1 MPILTRQQRRHM
13 GKLALMLLLI
23 MLTACQPIVDNR
35 TPVEKAFGA
44 GELMA
49 INGTELFV
57 KVVGEGEP
65 IIMLHGGPGAEH
77 IFFSKYTE
85 ALADDHQLIYY
96 DQRSTGFS
104 IPDTEPTHL
113 TIDTFVEDLEGIR
126 QALQLDKVTLL
137 GWSWGSASAQAPPF
151 FISLDKVTLLG
162 WSWGGNLAMYY
173 AANYPQ
179 HLKGIILVDPGNVD
193 PKFDE
198 AFNAKFE
205 ERATPEELAA
215 LDAAFQKLTT
225 EKSGE
230 AYNAFARLLLP
241 IYMADKSLI
250 HGLEIVIP
258 DNSAIYGD
266 AVAAGLFTDLE
277 TYDELAA
284 IATITSP
291 TLIIHGD
298 EDLIP
303 LESSQQIHEA
313 IAGSQLVV
321 LEGIGHIP
329 FVEAPV
335 AFFAAVRD
343 FMQQITE

>member
-1 MPILTRQQRRHM
+1 MQIFSRKRRSVPWL
-13 GKLALMLLLI
+13 LALSVLLLA
-23 MLTACQPIVDNR
+23 LTACQPIVDDR
-35 TPVEKAFGA
+35 SPVEKAFDA

-85 ALADDHQLIYY
+85 VLADDYQLIYY

-104 IPDTEPTHL
+104 IPDTEPANL

-126 QALQLDKVTLL
+126 QALKLEQ
-137 GWSWGSASAQAPPF
+137 
-151 FISLDKVTLLG
+151 VTLLG

-173 AANYPQ
+173 AAKYPQ
-179 HLKGIILVDPGNVD
+179 YLNGIILVDPGNID
-193 PKFDE
+193 PAFDE

-205 ERATPEELAA
+205 ERTTPEELDA
-215 LDAAFQKLTT
+215 LDAAYQKLTT

-230 AYNAFARLLLP
+230 AYNEFARLLLP

-284 IATITSP
+284 IARITSP

-335 AFFAAVRD
+335 AFFATVRD